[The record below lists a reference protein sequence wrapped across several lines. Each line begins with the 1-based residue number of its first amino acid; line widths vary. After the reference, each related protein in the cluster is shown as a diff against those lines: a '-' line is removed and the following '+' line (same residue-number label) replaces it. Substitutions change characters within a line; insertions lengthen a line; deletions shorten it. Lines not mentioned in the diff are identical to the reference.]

1 MGVNSDTPP
10 RLRSAL
16 PDFIAASGQRFWLV
30 VFAACGLAF
39 GLMASL
45 LGRPDL
51 ARWIWGVAILPVLA
65 ALLVEIFTNLRR
77 GSVGLDLI
85 AALAMAGALAI
96 GETLA
101 GIVVA
106 LMYSGGQFL
115 ESFAEGR
122 ARREMTT
129 LLSRVP
135 KTALRH
141 AGGSLQE
148 VRLETIVAGDRILVR
163 TGEVA
168 PADGT
173 IIAGSAV
180 LDQSAL
186 TGESLPVNRQAGDN
200 VLSGSINLGATF
212 DLLVSRPP
220 AESTYAGIVRMVEAA
235 QQVKA
240 PIVRLADRYAL
251 WFLAITVC
259 LTGGTWFIT
268 GEAIRALA
276 VLVVAT
282 PCPLILAVPVAI
294 ISGVS
299 RIAKRGVLVKGGAA
313 LEALARVRVIVI
325 DKTGTLTE
333 GRARL
338 VAIDPANGFSPDDV
352 LRLAATLDLASKHV
366 VATALVAA
374 AENRNLVLGKPSDVQ
389 ETSGVGI
396 EGMVEN
402 RRVVVGGATFVSQ
415 RLTDAGTIQR
425 PASRPD
431 DAFSVTVAV
440 DGVVAGHLILA
451 DEIRADVP
459 QTLRRFRS
467 SGVTRI
473 VLASG
478 DRKEI
483 ANSIGSQLDIDEIR
497 GDQTPQDKVAIVL
510 RERSRGPV
518 MMVGDGVNDAPAL
531 AAADV
536 GVALGAR
543 GAAASSE
550 VADVVLLVDRID
562 RLADAM
568 EIARRS
574 RRIALQS
581 AFVGIGLSLIAMIVA
596 TLGYLPPV
604 QGALLQEAIDVSV
617 VLNALRALGNRQSD
631 DTQKS
636 RTP

>member
-1 MGVNSDTPP
+1 MSKDSPTQFRLALSDFVVAS
-10 RLRSAL
+10 RWRS
-16 PDFIAASGQRFWLV
+16 SLV
-30 VFAACGLAF
+30 VFAASGLAL
-39 GLMASL
+39 GLAAPL
-45 LGRPDL
+45 LDRPDL
-51 ARWIWGVAILPVLA
+51 SRWIWGAAILPVLA
-65 ALLVEIFTNLRR
+65 TLIVEIVTNIRQ

-85 AALAMAGALAI
+85 AALAMAGALAF

-122 ARREMTT
+122 ARREMTA

-135 KTALRH
+135 KIALRH
-141 AGGSLQE
+141 VEGSLQE
-148 VRLETIVAGDRILVR
+148 VPLETIVPGDRILVR

-173 IIAGSAV
+173 VIASSAV
-180 LDQSAL
+180 LDQSPL
-186 TGESLPVNRQAGDN
+186 TGESVPVHRQAGDN
-200 VLSGSINLGATF
+200 VLSGSINLGTTF
-212 DLLVSRPP
+212 DLLVTQPP
-220 AESTYAGIVRMVEAA
+220 AKSTYAGIVRLVAAA

-240 PIVRLADRYAL
+240 PMVRLADRYAI
-251 WFLAITVC
+251 WFLAITIC
-259 LTGGTWFIT
+259 LAGGAWLIT
-268 GEAIRALA
+268 GDPVRALA

-338 VAIDPANGFSPDDV
+338 ITIEPANDFLPNDV
-352 LRLAATLDLASKHV
+352 LRLAATLDLASNHV
-366 VATALVAA
+366 VAAALVAA
-374 AENRNLVLGKPSDVQ
+374 AENQNLSLGKPSDVR
-389 ETSGVGI
+389 ETPGVGI
-396 EGMVEN
+396 EGTVEG
-402 RRVVVGGATFVSQ
+402 RRVVVGGAGFVSEHLKDTKPI
-415 RLTDAGTIQR
+415 RRAG
-425 PASRPD
+425 PRPD
-431 DAFSVTVAV
+431 DAFSVTVGV

-459 QTLRRFRS
+459 RALERFRA
-467 SGVTRI
+467 SGVAKI

-478 DRKEI
+478 DREEVT
-483 ANSIGSQLDIDEIR
+483 NSIGSQLDIDEIH
-497 GDQTPQDKVAIVL
+497 GALTPQDKVAVVL
-510 RERSRGPV
+510 RERKHGPV

-536 GVALGAR
+536 GVALGVR

-550 VADVVLLVDRID
+550 IADVVLLVDRID
-562 RLADAM
+562 RLADAI
-568 EIARRS
+568 EISQRS

-581 AFVGIGLSLIAMIVA
+581 ALVGIGLSLIAMIVA
-596 TLGYLPPV
+596 TAGYLPPV
-604 QGALLQEAIDVSV
+604 QGALLQEVIDVGV
-617 VLNALRALGNRQSD
+617 VLNALRALGGRQTDSV
-631 DTQKS
+631 KAE
-636 RTP
+636 R